1 MDDRESV
8 ILSEVRE
15 GEIPYDIHYVWEL
28 LEMIHMKLLIKQT
41 HRLRKRTY
49 GCWGKGQWGLWECH
63 VHTAIFKMDNQQAPI
78 VQHTEICSV
87 LCASLDG
94 SEVEGRMNTCIRM
107 AESLH
112 CSPETTTTL

>member
-63 VHTAIFKMDNQQAPI
+63 VHTAIFKMDTQQEPI
-78 VQHTEICSV
+78 ILHMELYSV
-87 LCASLDG
+87 LYARLNG
-94 SEVEGRMNTCIRM
+94 SGVWGRMDTCICM
-107 AESLH
+107 AKSL
-112 CSPETTTTL
+112 CCPPETITTC

>member
-49 GCWGKGQWGLWECH
+49 GCQGGRIRERIIKEFWNNLY
-63 VHTAIFKMDNQQAPI
+63 T
-78 VQHTEICSV
+78 V
-87 LCASLDG
+87 LYLKWISSKVLLYSTGNSTQC
-94 SEVEGRMNTCIRM
+94 
-107 AESLH
+107 
-112 CSPETTTTL
+112 